1 MHPILG
7 EFMREW
13 QRETMYAAPS
23 DWVFASA
30 KGKGAK
36 PLCGSIASQRYLYP
50 AAAKA
55 GVLKAVDERNGEGK
69 VIRTRYFDANDNP
82 VQRFGWHNLRHSLA
96 TWLVSNGVDAKT
108 VSGILRHSNIR
119 TTLGLYS
126 HAVDANKLS
135 AQEQFLNTLFT
146 GASVQ

>member
-1 MHPILG
+1 MLG
-7 EFMREW
+7 EFLRGW
-13 QRETMYAAPS
+13 HRETMYAAPS
-23 DWVFASA
+23 DWVFASP
-30 KGKGAK
+30 KTKGAK
-36 PLCGSIASQRYLYP
+36 PLCGSTASQRYLYP
-50 AAAKA
+50 AAVKA
-55 GVLKAVDERNGEGK
+55 GVLKAVHERNAKGK
-69 VIRTRYFDANDNP
+69 IVRTRHFDANDNP

-135 AQEQFLNTLFT
+135 AQEQFLNKLFT